1 MIQYLFTTTEILKG
15 INMSKQ
21 TEIKINLSFTFE
33 DGGMCY
39 SYKGYDDNTFTAKN
53 ANEAR
58 EQYLAFNYDGSFNGE
73 DLDENGVSYDYPD
86 EFICSLDSF
95 VPYGYQL
102 KPIWNKRPNSK
113 RGYEPK
119 WITDWIDRNEGIRT
133 REDGYIL
140 VEGAESYEEA
150 CEMLQAE
157 IFKELMY

>member
-1 MIQYLFTTTEILKG
+1 
-15 INMSKQ
+15 MSKQ

-33 DGGMCY
+33 DEGMCY
-39 SYKGYDDNTFTAKN
+39 SYCGYDNWTFTAKN

-58 EQYLAFNYDGSFNGE
+58 EQYLEFNAEDYDEEGR
-73 DLDENGVSYDYPD
+73 SYDDP
-86 EFICSLDSF
+86 EFKISADSF

-102 KPIWNKRPNSK
+102 KPIWNKRPNSIST

-133 REDGYIL
+133 REDGFIL

-157 IFKELMY
+157 IFKELMF

>member
-15 INMSKQ
+15 INMSTQ
-21 TEIKINLSFTFE
+21 SRTEIKINLSFTFE
-33 DGGMCY
+33 DVGMCY
-39 SYKGYDDNTFTAKN
+39 SFKGYDDQTFTAKN

-58 EQYLAFNYDGSFNGE
+58 EQYLEFNCE
-73 DLDENGVSYDYPD
+73 DFDEDGVSYDDPKLKL
-86 EFICSLDSF
+86 SAGSF

-102 KPIWNKRPNSK
+102 KPIWNKRPNSIST

-133 REDGYIL
+133 REDGFIL

>member
-33 DGGMCY
+33 DKGMCY
-39 SYKGYDDNTFTAKN
+39 SFKGYDDMTFTAKN

-58 EQYLAFNYDGSFNGE
+58 EQYLAFNGE
-73 DLDENGVSYDYPD
+73 DFDENGVSYDDP
-86 EFICSLDSF
+86 EFTISADSF

-102 KPIWNKRPNSK
+102 EPIWNKRPNSK

-140 VEGAESYEEA
+140 VGGAESYEEA
-150 CEMLQAE
+150 CEMLQAQ